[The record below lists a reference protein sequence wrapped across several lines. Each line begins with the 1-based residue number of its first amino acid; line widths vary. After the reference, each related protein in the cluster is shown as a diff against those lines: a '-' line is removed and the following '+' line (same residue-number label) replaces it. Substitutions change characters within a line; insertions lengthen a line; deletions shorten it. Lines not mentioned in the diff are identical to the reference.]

1 MFKKVYLLLTVF
13 FILSAKAQ
21 DYVSYNIVHQKILH
35 EIAQKDFDKAL
46 IAADS
51 LYKSTTLPSY
61 KVRSLL
67 LIATLYQQKND
78 LETAINYAQKGE
90 EIAEKANDYDWL
102 SRVYG
107 FIASQY
113 GVLKIYNKS
122 RFYIQKALA
131 ASKKIEDPIQ
141 SYKVNGLMLQLL
153 ARIDMQQG
161 YFNEAIDKFKTA
173 QKNFDKIPSKEFFTA
188 SNNQLLGSCYLN
200 AKQYDLAINCYKDA
214 LLYTDIKM
222 PESALSGTIYQ
233 ELSLA
238 YLRKGNIEEAK
249 KYLDRAKKYA
259 SKSQY
264 AVLDKEIYKTAQEYY
279 SIKKD
284 IDNFTKATVKK
295 DSLSEKITTQ
305 NNKFISDK
313 FQNLERQNAIEKRNA
328 STKTILIWISL
339 VFIAVNL
346 LFSVIYKRRQKK
358 QAQKIQS
365 VIERLN
371 HEIKQKDS
379 KPVENSGVLLMSV
392 TTEKLL
398 LEKLKAF
405 ESQNRFTDKNMSLSY
420 MVSTMDTNTK
430 YLSYIIK
437 KYRNKDF
444 TTYTNELRINYIL
457 EKLNND
463 PRYRKYKISILA
475 EEAGFSSHSMFTT
488 NFKSITGISP
498 SEFVKYIQKRDVESF
513 T

>member
-122 RFYIQKALA
+122 RSYIQKALA

-222 PESALSGTIYQ
+222 PESALSGTI
-233 ELSLA
+233 
-238 YLRKGNIEEAK
+238 
-249 KYLDRAKKYA
+249 
-259 SKSQY
+259 
-264 AVLDKEIYKTAQEYY
+264 
-279 SIKKD
+279 
-284 IDNFTKATVKK
+284 
-295 DSLSEKITTQ
+295 
-305 NNKFISDK
+305 ISGIV
-313 FQNLERQNAIEKRNA
+313 A
-328 STKTILIWISL
+328 
-339 VFIAVNL
+339 
-346 LFSVIYKRRQKK
+346 
-358 QAQKIQS
+358 
-365 VIERLN
+365 
-371 HEIKQKDS
+371 
-379 KPVENSGVLLMSV
+379 
-392 TTEKLL
+392 
-398 LEKLKAF
+398 
-405 ESQNRFTDKNMSLSY
+405 
-420 MVSTMDTNTK
+420 
-430 YLSYIIK
+430 
-437 KYRNKDF
+437 
-444 TTYTNELRINYIL
+444 
-457 EKLNND
+457 
-463 PRYRKYKISILA
+463 
-475 EEAGFSSHSMFTT
+475 
-488 NFKSITGISP
+488 GISP
-498 SEFVKYIQKRDVESF
+498 EGQY
-513 T
+513 

>member
-1 MFKKVYLLLTVF
+1 MT
-13 FILSAKAQ
+13 IL
-21 DYVSYNIVHQKILH
+21 QKPQLKRIL
-35 EIAQKDFDKAL
+35 F
-46 IAADS
+46 
-51 LYKSTTLPSY
+51 
-61 KVRSLL
+61 
-67 LIATLYQQKND
+67 
-78 LETAINYAQKGE
+78 
-90 EIAEKANDYDWL
+90 
-102 SRVYG
+102 
-107 FIASQY
+107 
-113 GVLKIYNKS
+113 LK
-122 RFYIQKALA
+122 
-131 ASKKIEDPIQ
+131 
-141 SYKVNGLMLQLL
+141 
-153 ARIDMQQG
+153 
-161 YFNEAIDKFKTA
+161 
-173 QKNFDKIPSKEFFTA
+173 
-188 SNNQLLGSCYLN
+188 
-200 AKQYDLAINCYKDA
+200 
-214 LLYTDIKM
+214 
-222 PESALSGTIYQ
+222 
-233 ELSLA
+233 
-238 YLRKGNIEEAK
+238 
-249 KYLDRAKKYA
+249 
-259 SKSQY
+259 
-264 AVLDKEIYKTAQEYY
+264 
-279 SIKKD
+279 
-284 IDNFTKATVKK
+284 
-295 DSLSEKITTQ
+295 KITTQ